1 MIEHISFDP
10 KLTQSNDLQLL
21 RKSIG
26 RFQRLFRA
34 GDYGFWEWDVKTN
47 TFIWAGGFW
56 QCLGYDQ
63 SDAAVINSPEAVL
76 ERIYEPDRHLV
87 KIIFEAH
94 FKSFEPIYATYR
106 IYDKYNKV
114 VWTQIRADSVR
125 DEIGRPEIITGMSF
139 DISEFKAIEKA
150 LRESEARQARIVE
163 ASSDGIWEWY
173 ADHGGFH
180 FSQRCWEILGY
191 NAQDDLVTRGEDR
204 LHIWR
209 HHIFPEDRKKFDD
222 ALARHIRG
230 EGIFDVEY
238 RIVCKNG
245 DIRWVRARGK
255 AVFDSHGKPKIMSG
269 SNIDITDIK
278 RAEER
283 VIKAKE
289 QAEKANLAKSEFLS
303 SMSHELRTPLNA
315 ILGYA
320 QLFEMDQNLNALQV
334 ANLREIR
341 KAGQHLLQLIN
352 DVLDLSKIESGGFS
366 IEMEPVL
373 ASRVVL
379 ECCSLLETQASSF
392 GIKLS
397 VNFGLFDNVYVKADV
412 KRLKQAL
419 INLISNGIKYNKLG
433 GSVVVVFEGLGE
445 HRLRILVQDTGRGIP
460 ADKRKH
466 MFEPFN
472 RLSAENSNIE
482 GSGVGLVITKRLVEM
497 MSGSIDYTSVENEG
511 TVFWIELP
519 TSCPE
524 GLALPHLIKDEP
536 QPASTELHL
545 RLQQP
550 LEVLYI
556 EDNTT
561 NIRLMRQIAERFE
574 MINLDI
580 ADEPF
585 TGVFKARQKQPDL
598 IILDI
603 NLPGMDGFEVLSVL
617 KADPRTQAIPVI
629 ALSANAMP
637 HDIERG
643 KEADFVDY
651 LTKPIQ
657 LDQFVATLN
666 ELFSSNE
673 FRL

>member
-1 MIEHISFDP
+1 MIEHATFDP
-10 KLTQSNDLQLL
+10 RLTQSNDLQLL
-21 RKSIG
+21 RKSVG

-34 GDYGFWEWDVKTN
+34 GDYGFWEWDVRNN
-47 TFIWAGGFW
+47 TFVWAGGFW

-63 SDAAVINSPEAVL
+63 SDAAIINNPDAVL

-87 KIIFEAH
+87 EIIFEAH

-106 IYDKYNKV
+106 IYDKNNKV

-125 DEIGRPEIITGMSF
+125 DEIGKPEIITGMSF

-150 LRESEARQARIVE
+150 LRDSEARQARIVE

-191 NAQDDLVTRGEDR
+191 SAKDDIITGGGDR

-209 HHIFPEDRKKFDD
+209 QHIFSEDRKRFDI

-230 EGIFDVEY
+230 EDVFDVEY

-255 AVFDSHGKPKIMSG
+255 AVFDAQGQPKLMSG
-269 SNIDITDIK
+269 SNIDITEIK

-283 VIKAKE
+283 VLNAKV
-289 QAEKANLAKSEFLS
+289 QAEKANQAKSEFLS

-315 ILGYA
+315 ILGYT
-320 QLFEMDQNLNALQV
+320 QLFEMDQNLNSLQV
-334 ANLREIR
+334 SNLREIR

-352 DVLDLSKIESGGFS
+352 DVLDLSKIESGGFTV
-366 IEMEPVL
+366 ELEPVF

-379 ECCSLLETQASSF
+379 ECCSLLETQANAFGVKVSF
-392 GIKLS
+392 
-397 VNFGLFDNVYVKADV
+397 NFAALENVYITADV

-433 GSVVVVFEGLGE
+433 GSVMIIFETPVSNI
-445 HRLRILVQDTGRGIP
+445 LRIIVKDTGRGIP
-460 ADKRKH
+460 ADKRTQ

-497 MSGSIDYTSVENEG
+497 MSGTIDFSSVEDQG
-511 TVFWIELP
+511 TAFWIELP
-519 TSCPE
+519 ICRFDN
-524 GLALPHLIKDEP
+524 LMLPKAVSDQPVEP
-536 QPASTELHL
+536 LKSLCL
-545 RLQQP
+545 NVNRKIR
-550 LEVLYI
+550 VLYV
-556 EDNTT
+556 EDNST
-561 NIRLMRQIAERFE
+561 NIRLMQQIVNKFEALELGVAE
-574 MINLDI
+574 
-580 ADEPF
+580 EPF
-585 TGVFKARQKQPDL
+585 TGVFKARKQQPDL

-603 NLPGMDGFEVLSVL
+603 NLPGMDGYEVLSVL
-617 KADPRTQAIPVI
+617 KADPTTQAIPVV

-637 HDIERG
+637 HDLEQG
-643 KEADFVDY
+643 KEAEFYEY

-657 LDQFVATLN
+657 IDQLITTLN
-666 ELFSSNE
+666 NLFAK
-673 FRL
+673 L